1 MVNLLRFASESAANY
16 LTFLTSLLVCYFLFI
31 STVTIVTEKIGSIVL
46 AILVEL
52 KKNNDK

>member
-46 AILVEL
+46 AILEEL